1 MTLGKLFPPNSI
13 AVYNPGLLF
22 FFCYTLY
29 KCFIPD
35 SSSPV
40 HPFYHSTVS
49 FKYSS
54 SIIWVSPL
62 LHTMVQKKKKKKR
75 ALQVGAYVERCC
87 IRADLTDDSDGG
99 FKNSPGCPP
108 LPPHFSQHAAVSVS
122 HLLRWD
128 HCITIS
134 AQAEDQRFPPAY
146 GFWKR
151 VVKDTEGQL
160 CKQDQM
166 WVSVG
171 QIQLCAVTGSL
182 LMHCCMM
189 STEAAWVLW

>member
-1 MTLGKLFPPNSI
+1 MFESLNTPN
-13 AVYNPGLLF
+13 GLSGERWRWENYFHRTALQYIILHF
-22 FFCYTLY
+22 FFFLLHPLQV

-40 HPFYHSTVS
+40 HPFYHTTVL

-54 SIIWVSPL
+54 PIIWVSPL
-62 LHTMVQKKKKKKR
+62 LHTMVQKRKKKR
-75 ALQVGAYVERCC
+75 PLQVSVYIERCC
-87 IRADLTDDSDGG
+87 IRVDLTDDSDGG

-108 LPPHFSQHAAVSVS
+108 LPPHFSPHAAVSVS
-122 HLLRWD
+122 HLLCWD

-134 AQAEDQRFPPAY
+134 AQAEDQRFSPAY

-160 CKQDQM
+160 CKRDQKPI
-166 WVSVG
+166 SFG
-171 QIQLCAVTGSL
+171 FYHRT
-182 LMHCCMM
+182 
-189 STEAAWVLW
+189 